1 MCPSQR
7 LHLRRTALRHPSSIT
22 YAFWASLTLVALL
35 ASPALAAD
43 QPGARVSGDY
53 RYAFHEP
60 ETEASAQTHACE
72 EAARAAVSRSE
83 VFRDATAGL
92 VDSALLRRT
101 IDTIRHEGLKDVQ
114 IVQQFVKGAVASCRV
129 TGRLEPQEVERIV
142 LASKTGP
149 LDPTHPVVD
158 QNRAIKILRV
168 TDETD
173 GHLSIMYQAVRRLDW
188 LSTAYQGSLRDEADI
203 RVEFFDERGQAIKIV
218 RVSARKTP
226 SGEDAMNAGDIGT
239 QRIPKPAGTHSF
251 RVWVSK

>member
-1 MCPSQR
+1 MCPSQSS
-7 LHLRRTALRHPSSIT
+7 HLGRTAFRRPSPVT
-22 YAFWASLTLVALL
+22 QASWTTVALVALL

-43 QPGARVSGDY
+43 QPGALVTGDY

-101 IDTIRHEGLKDVQ
+101 IDAIRNEGLKDVH
-114 IVQQFVKGAVASCRV
+114 IVQQFIKGTVASCRI

-142 LASKTGP
+142 LTYRTGP
-149 LDPTHPVVD
+149 LDPTRPVVD
-158 QNRAIKILRV
+158 QNRALKILRV

-173 GHLSIMYQAVRRLDW
+173 GQLSIVYQAVRRLDW

-203 RVEFFDERGQAIKIV
+203 RVEFFDERGQAINIV

-226 SGEDAMNAGDIGT
+226 SGDDVMNAGDIGT